1 MQSRNTNARTLILA
15 GVGLLAFILGAV
27 ALFTVLSQN
36 NAATGNPHL
45 GVTIFPHET
54 VPATLPPAIN
64 ILPPTLAPSPAI
76 SQTGPTS
83 TPQSIRQYVVQ
94 PNDTMWDIAVKFGVT
109 LEQIVGANPGI
120 NPDLLGLGQTL
131 NIPPSTYDPPPLPTR
146 APLPLPNQTAVPNAP
161 APSAPN
167 LANAV
172 QGHVLADAGGLRL
185 RSLPSAD
192 AEIITRLGPNTE
204 LEILGEVAGQP
215 WIQVVTP
222 SGTQGFVMAQYV
234 AIGGGNILP
243 TLEPAQGLIPTAPSI
258 PVGPLEYPFLS
269 DLSARVYEI
278 FRNGQA
284 QGNVPNHVVLVGDS
298 NTDNPQFFA
307 PFDYGN
313 YNLGNYPYLQTT
325 VNYFKGT
332 FAQDSPAAKGGFNT
346 TQVLAPGSCGDTNI
360 ACALNQQKPSVALI
374 LLGTGDQHTW
384 QTFEDRYRRIIEIT
398 IAHGV
403 IPVLITKAD
412 DLECRDNN
420 APCGFINGKIAT
432 IAGEYQV
439 PLLNLR
445 QVVQTLPNGGCIGD
459 GFHYSFPP
467 DNKSAWFTADYLQYG
482 YTQRNLTALQTLDV
496 IRRKVLQG

>member
-1 MQSRNTNARTLILA
+1 MQSRNANARTWILT
-15 GVGLLAFILGAV
+15 GIGLLALILGAI
-27 ALFTVLSQN
+27 ALFNSLSTN
-36 NAATGNPHL
+36 NAGTGNTRL
-45 GVTIFPHET
+45 GVTIFPQAT
-54 VPATLPPAIN
+54 VPPTLPPAMADQ
-64 ILPPTLAPSPAI
+64 PPTSMPDLPTTEP
-76 SQTGPTS
+76 QT
-83 TPQSIRQYVVQ
+83 IRQYVVEQ
-94 PNDTMWDIAVKFGVT
+94 NDTMWDIAVKFGVT

-131 NIPPSTYDPPPLPTR
+131 NIPPSTYDPPALPTS
-146 APLPLPNQTAVPNAP
+146 AAVPLPNQPQVPN
-161 APSAPN
+161 APN

-172 QGHVLADAGGLRL
+172 QGYVLADAGGLRL

-192 AEIITRLGPNTE
+192 AEIITRLGPNTQ
-204 LEILGEVAGQP
+204 LQILGEVAGQP

-222 SGTQGFVMAQYV
+222 NGTQGFVMAAYV
-234 AIGGGNILP
+234 AIGGGTILP

-269 DLSARVYEI
+269 DVSARVYDI
-278 FRNGQA
+278 FRSGQA
-284 QGNVPNHVVLVGDS
+284 QGNSPNRVVLVGDS

-313 YNLGNYPYLQTT
+313 YNLGNYPYLQST
-325 VNYFKGT
+325 VEFFKGS
-332 FAQDSPAAKGGFNT
+332 FAQNSPAAKGGFNT
-346 TQVLAPGSCGDTNI
+346 TQVLAQGGCGDTNL

-384 QTFEDRYRRIIEIT
+384 QTFEDRYRRIVEIT
-398 IAHGV
+398 IARGV

-412 DLECRDNN
+412 DLECRDNS

-445 QVVQTLPNGGCIGD
+445 QVVQPLPGGGCIGD
-459 GFHYSFPP
+459 GFHFSFPP
-467 DNKSAWFTADYLQYG
+467 DNKSAWFTPDYLQYG